1 MPGAEA
7 AAAAAHNAFPM
18 GQVWGLAVRTVR
30 CKHEAN
36 CVLIAHVVPSP
47 CCETAAPMHLSFP
60 PAGCCANPPK
70 PAFPAR
76 QVAKANRRSRR
87 LIGSDAPL
95 ADFESLLLDAG
106 APHQWCHTSGGRQ
119 FDGGTPVVA
128 GSLTVAHQWWQAA
141 WRWHTSGGRQ
151 LDGGMGSCP
160 GCCLT
165 CMHGCTWLAAQQ
177 WHRAVLCL
185 PGSDAGPWRRVCL
198 LCTPVAIVPLTC
210 SSALLQPC
218 LPAGPTEACQTFA
231 AASSFQSAQRCT
243 VAFCLQAPRRRARR
257 LLLPSASKSLKD
269 APWLSAAG
277 PTEAC
282 QTFAAASSFQSA
294 KDAPWL
300 SACRAHGGVPRGN
313 SGRLAPSGLNTQ
325 LAPSALAHGVLFF
338 LSLIPQALRRRAQR
352 WRRLSPR

>member
-231 AASSFQSAQRCT
+231 AASSFQSA
-243 VAFCLQAPRRRARR
+243 
-257 LLLPSASKSLKD
+257 
-269 APWLSAAG
+269 
-277 PTEAC
+277 
-282 QTFAAASSFQSA
+282 